1 MDTKAKPPHLLSRR
15 CSTPRPLPLGDV
27 ANRVSN
33 TANAAARG
41 SAGLG
46 AADYTITRTPVT
58 LKSYRRNSNAK
69 TPSFPVAVPFPT
81 VPEEDEI
88 SSSSDDDDIDFSHSK
103 FEYVHNP
110 LLESARSR
118 EWAEEVSRR
127 QESIRELR
135 DRKIRLEQAQA
146 IASRAR
152 KASQKPAY
160 SLLTSGEK
168 KLTTE
173 DLEFIS
179 ELHASVVWRLWHVDL
194 SPEVFASERLLAT
207 RLHLVLMR
215 YGKQN
220 IPVPPIVALSK
231 SHHLMHTF
239 STRHM
244 MEKDRPGVQSLSQLV
259 AKSLLRQSQSRKRVR
274 TTGVHRDR
282 DVHLGRV
289 SMMEKRK
296 TLVDHRPSPL
306 SGEPITS
313 SSP

>member
-15 CSTPRPLPLGDV
+15 STPRPLPLADV

-33 TANAAARG
+33 TAHAAR
-41 SAGLG
+41 S
-46 AADYTITRTPVT
+46 DTTPISFTRTPVT

-81 VPEEDEI
+81 VQEEDDEI
-88 SSSSDDDDIDFSHSK
+88 LSSLDDDLK
-103 FEYVHNP
+103 RKYEYIHDP
-110 LLESARSR
+110 QRESVRSR
-118 EWAEEVSRR
+118 EWAEEVARR
-127 QESIRELR
+127 QENIRELR
-135 DRKIRLEQAQA
+135 DRKIRLEQAQS

-160 SLLTSGEK
+160 SLLTPER
-168 KLTTE
+168 KLSVD
-173 DLEFIS
+173 DLDFIS
-179 ELHASVVWRLWHVDL
+179 DLHASVVWRLWHVEL

-215 YGKQN
+215 HGRQN

-244 MEKDRPGVQSLSQLV
+244 MDKDRPGVQSLPQLV
-259 AKSLLRQSQSRKRVR
+259 AKSLLRQSQPRKRVR
-274 TTGVHRDR
+274 TAAVMGKVKSSAVQNR
-282 DVHLGRV
+282 
-289 SMMEKRK
+289 S
-296 TLVDHRPSPL
+296 SPL
-306 SGEPITS
+306 SGEPIIP

>member
-1 MDTKAKPPHLLSRR
+1 MACSTMDTKATPPHLLSRR
-15 CSTPRPLPLGDV
+15 STPRPLPLGDV

-33 TANAAARG
+33 TATAAR
-41 SAGLG
+41 
-46 AADYTITRTPVT
+46 ADNNATRTPVT

-81 VPEEDEI
+81 LQEEEDHV
-88 SSSSDDDDIDFSHSK
+88 SDDDELVRK
-103 FEYVHNP
+103 YEYVHNP

-118 EWAEEVSRR
+118 DWAEEVARR
-127 QESIRELR
+127 QENIKELR

-146 IASRAR
+146 VASRAR

-160 SLLTSGEK
+160 SLLTSGERK
-168 KLTTE
+168 PSAD
-173 DLEFIS
+173 DLDFIS
-179 ELHASVVWRLWHVDL
+179 DLHASVVWRLWHVDL

-215 YGKQN
+215 HGRQN

-244 MEKDRPGVQSLSQLV
+244 MEKDRPGVQSLPQLV
-259 AKSLLRQSQSRKRVR
+259 AKSLLRQSQPRKRLR
-274 TTGVHRDR
+274 TTAV
-282 DVHLGRV
+282 LGKV
-289 SMMEKRK
+289 LSTK
-296 TLVDHRPSPL
+296 VDHRPSPL
-306 SGEPITS
+306 SRAPITS
-313 SSP
+313 PSS